1 MEYTFGVTVDDD
13 FDHVVTRV
21 TEALGSE
28 GFGVLSDIDVQ
39 ATLKAKLDVD
49 RSAYRILG
57 ACNPP
62 YANQALQADPEIGAL
77 LPCNVIVRQDSD
89 GVRVA
94 CMDPAAV
101 LSLVDH
107 PAVADLASDVRSR
120 LERVIA
126 ALA

>member
-1 MEYTFGVTVDDD
+1 MGYTFGVTVHGD
-13 FDHVVTRV
+13 FDDVVARV
-21 TEALGSE
+21 TAALGDQ

-62 YANQALQADPEIGAL
+62 YANKALTADPEIGAL
-77 LPCNVIVRQDSD
+77 LPCNVIVRQDDD

-107 PAVADLASDVRSR
+107 PDVAGLASDVRAR
-120 LERVIA
+120 LERVVA